1 MATLVPEL
9 TKRSVMARP
18 NPCAPPVTTAQR
30 PFRSILFM
38 VIFLALKRPAAVD
51 DVGDA
56 GRECAL
62 VAGEVDRERGDF
74 IGGAEPS
81 HRLPAHEHF
90 AAPGA
95 SGLGAIQHRG
105 RLDGPG
111 ADANTSD
118 ATGDEKGRD
127 REGKRH

>member
-1 MATLVPEL
+1 MATLAPEL

-74 IGGAEPS
+74 IGGCETCPRVAAP
-81 HRLPAHEHF
+81 EHF
-90 AAPGA
+90 AAPR
-95 SGLGAIQHRG
+95 GL
-105 RLDGPG
+105 GPG
-111 ADANTSD
+111 ADYHPERLA
-118 ATGDEKGRD
+118 
-127 REGKRH
+127 